1 MSVRDLMSAAAAS
14 AAQRDNDD
22 DPKVGRPT
30 NTFKVVNATDSDP
43 FVSFSRVAHASRD
56 PLERNGVTRRE
67 SPKAMLVH
75 AHESV
80 EPSHVSEPS
89 PTCLQV
95 DRTRDRTATS
105 IPTRLDTHS
114 VENAERA
121 QR

>member
-67 SPKAMLVH
+67 SPKAMSVH

-89 PTCLQV
+89 PTCMQV
-95 DRTRDRTATS
+95 DRTRDCTATS
-105 IPTRLDTHS
+105 QWITLHWS
-114 VENAERA
+114 
-121 QR
+121 